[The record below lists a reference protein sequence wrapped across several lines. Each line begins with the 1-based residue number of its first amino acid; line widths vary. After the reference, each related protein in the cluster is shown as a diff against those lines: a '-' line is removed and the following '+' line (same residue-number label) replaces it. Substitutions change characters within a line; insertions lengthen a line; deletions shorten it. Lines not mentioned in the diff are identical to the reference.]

1 MEYNP
6 SPSFGLGARANRRA
20 STQLTIDEEGRKPL
34 FSKPS
39 RESLEPQ
46 NPSQAAAGSNRFGYS
61 PTNAQTSATGR
72 PPSRAAIPRPSSSL
86 SQTPS
91 LNSNHSIEIVSPGS
105 RIPRPKS
112 TIGVFVKGSGFSVA
126 EAWKLADE
134 NRVQTLEKTRRATP
148 AAIDASP
155 SPAPRPY
162 TNRQV
167 SDESKSRRSLG
178 KDAVDYSRPRPL
190 SRMSSDSLRDSYVG
204 RYGGSPGSNS
214 LSSSGSFDRRLSQ
227 YEREMAESPSASRDQ
242 DHFFGKTRVGPR
254 IAETG
259 HTLARRTSNSSLNG
273 SSSVNRRASNSSL
286 NGSSGLGRRTSYG
299 SLSASPRPG
308 AFAKSHVPE
317 GHIKELLEQDEK
329 GIKRSASPKPEDNI
343 SADTPLPSVERLPQE
358 PTPPTSRP
366 ASANPEYRSPDKSYA
381 WQLDADFT
389 AGDLQISDSPRIRTG
404 GAGFSEASDR
414 RSSYGSAYA
423 EEQLLGMNGNLRRE
437 SSLGPSP
444 RAGRSN
450 TRIDEIRQ
458 REEKAKEELA
468 ESRKALP
475 RARNNTRL
483 EEIRE
488 REAEAEEQLAK
499 QPRRSYYPTPDD
511 LPDREEVDTQVPP
524 KNTKLD
530 EIRAREAELLS
541 KKAVATSRL
550 EEIREQNSMTR
561 SVSPEARRSGDFARE
576 STPIREAGGESEWPT
591 EDGEHI
597 ANTPVTI
604 YRDSPVRERNKSLSE
619 TPASRNE
626 RASPKPARPLGAHAR
641 TDSRDILQRLAR
653 AASSSPAPETHAQ
666 PATTDEKKRPSIED
680 LEKERLE
687 KETRE
692 RDRLEKERFDRDRLE
707 KERLEREKIAKDR
720 LEKEQLAKETLEK
733 EKLEKERLEKE
744 RLDKER
750 LEKEKLEEEKRAKL
764 KLEME
769 RLEKETSKEPSS
781 QRAEIQRRRS
791 ETTRSAHEAE
801 PKASPPRTRRGTIKV
816 SEPVS
821 TETKGTDDSKSSSTD
836 ELKAPEA
843 RRPKSRV
850 DFAARRRERR
860 QKSTDSAKDNRKS
873 VALSDGDP
881 TDRIEQEMNLFAPA
895 DNQSERGSRAP
906 SAEPTTEDEDKDLFA
921 GETPRPKKV
930 DPLSLPTP
938 RVTGAYVETPATL
951 KVERIEENTLPP
963 LTRPGPLSNA
973 TFDRPHSRRG
983 SRPSSRADTLFK
995 ASGSG
1000 SETSDQKETAGTST
1014 TSSLRRRNR
1023 STSRPRKPLTNSVKP
1038 PTVKDDIMELQRI
1051 HQIEDSTLDDFEE
1064 LFNMQKLQDDP
1075 SIDIESM
1082 LDDIAVK
1089 KEEVAA
1095 KPNITKSQ
1103 RNHELEQYDRMSKTL
1118 KDGLFNIR
1126 TAKQGI
1132 ERLEGQVSHAEG
1144 KHDVATT
1151 LEKVSEKQ
1159 PLAKGSHHRHN
1170 PDHAR
1175 DCPDCVG
1182 QTPVKEVSYL
1192 HLPVPSLYHRNP
1204 LRLTFLGLVFLMVS
1218 LWYAAESAMCEAYCR
1233 PTTCSSTP
1241 CVWSPTDPTWGVA
1254 IPVKLDEWAT
1264 GGLGRQLTNQY
1275 SEEASD
1281 LWADALDFVTGT
1293 DITTIDINTLDFYD
1307 KRQLRRRLR
1316 KKGLAKRPVV
1326 ESASDTA
1333 KWDAWHA
1340 TRVASERA
1348 QDARE
1353 MGYDIALAFNVQRI
1367 SKWTDPKSPHNS
1379 KPAWQRK
1386 PWFGFDLDD
1395 TLHEYRRASS
1405 AATAKT
1411 LEAISQRHGTSLDDL
1426 KEAYGHVLRDK
1437 TASAF
1442 ADGKT
1447 SFEYRRERFAS
1458 VLDRFGLPSDDAM
1471 FMDSLLD
1478 VSLPELSTLPIPQ
1491 NITFVATPGR
1501 NTSDAPMVACCAP
1514 NPVQLAGGCYEW
1526 CELPGTY
1533 DAKKNALST
1542 FGGCLSANGKNS
1554 STDAYIVGLHVAN
1567 GAARPGVTT
1576 VGLGMFVLVVSLF
1589 VGLT

>member
-1 MEYNP
+1 MEYNR

-46 NPSQAAAGSNRFGYS
+46 NPSQAAAGSTRFGYS
-61 PTNAQTSATGR
+61 PTNAQASATGR

-112 TIGVFVKGSGFSVA
+112 TIGVFAKGSGFSVA

-242 DHFFGKTRVGPR
+242 DHFFGKTRVGPK

-329 GIKRSASPKPEDNI
+329 GIKRSARPKPEDDI
-343 SADTPLPSVERLPQE
+343 AADTPLPSVERLPQE

-404 GAGFSEASDR
+404 GAGFGEASDR

-423 EEQLLGMNGNLRRE
+423 EEQLLGINGNLRRE

-511 LPDREEVDTQVPP
+511 LPDREEVETQVPP

-530 EIRAREAELLS
+530 EIRAREAESLS

-561 SVSPEARRSGDFARE
+561 SVSPEARRSGDLARE
-576 STPIREAGGESEWPT
+576 STPIREAGGESQWPT

-604 YRDSPVRERNKSLSE
+604 YRNSPVREGNKSLSE
-619 TPASRNE
+619 SPASRNE

-666 PATTDEKKRPSIED
+666 PATTDEKKRPSIGD

-692 RDRLEKERFDRDRLE
+692 RERLEKERLDRHRLE
-707 KERLEREKIAKDR
+707 KERLEREKIARDR
-720 LEKEQLAKETLEK
+720 LEKEQLAKERLER
-733 EKLEKERLEKE
+733 EKLEKERLEREKLEKE

-750 LEKEKLEEEKRAKL
+750 LEKERLEREKLEKERLDKERLDKERLEKERLEKEKLEEEKREKL

-769 RLEKETSKEPSS
+769 RLEKETSKESS
-781 QRAEIQRRRS
+781 LQRTEVQRRRS
-791 ETTRSAHEAE
+791 ETIRSAHEVE
-801 PKASPPRTRRGTIKV
+801 PKASPQRNRRGTIKV

-821 TETKGTDDSKSSSTD
+821 TKTRETDDSKSSSTD

-843 RRPKSRV
+843 GRPKSRV
-850 DFAARRRERR
+850 DSAARRRERR

-951 KVERIEENTLPP
+951 KVERIDENTLPP
-963 LTRPGPLSNA
+963 LTRPDPSSNA

-983 SRPSSRADTLFK
+983 SRPSSRAGTFFK

-1144 KHDVATT
+1144 KHDDATIP
-1151 LEKVSEKQ
+1151 EKVSEKQ

-1170 PDHAR
+1170 LDHAR
-1175 DCPDCVG
+1175 DCPDCVS
-1182 QTPVKEVSYL
+1182 QTPIKEVSYL
-1192 HLPVPSLYHRNP
+1192 HLPIPSLYHRNP
-1204 LRLTFLGLVFLMVS
+1204 FRLTFLGLVLLMVS

-1275 SEEASD
+1275 FEEASD

-1293 DITTIDINTLDFYD
+1293 DITTIDIKTLDFYD

-1326 ESASDTA
+1326 ESASDKA

-1353 MGYDIALAFNVQRI
+1353 MGYDIGDVDESL
-1367 SKWTDPKSPHNS
+1367 
-1379 KPAWQRK
+1379 
-1386 PWFGFDLDD
+1386 GDD
-1395 TLHEYRRASS
+1395 EIL
-1405 AATAKT
+1405 
-1411 LEAISQRHGTSLDDL
+1411 
-1426 KEAYGHVLRDK
+1426 
-1437 TASAF
+1437 
-1442 ADGKT
+1442 
-1447 SFEYRRERFAS
+1447 
-1458 VLDRFGLPSDDAM
+1458 
-1471 FMDSLLD
+1471 
-1478 VSLPELSTLPIPQ
+1478 
-1491 NITFVATPGR
+1491 
-1501 NTSDAPMVACCAP
+1501 
-1514 NPVQLAGGCYEW
+1514 
-1526 CELPGTY
+1526 
-1533 DAKKNALST
+1533 
-1542 FGGCLSANGKNS
+1542 
-1554 STDAYIVGLHVAN
+1554 
-1567 GAARPGVTT
+1567 
-1576 VGLGMFVLVVSLF
+1576 
-1589 VGLT
+1589 

>member
-1 MEYNP
+1 MEYNR

-20 STQLTIDEEGRKPL
+20 STQSTIDEEGRKPL

-46 NPSQAAAGSNRFGYS
+46 NPSPAAAGSNRFGYS
-61 PTNAQTSATGR
+61 PTNVQTSATGR

-112 TIGVFVKGSGFSVA
+112 TIGIFAKGSGVSVA

-134 NRVQTLEKTRRATP
+134 NRVQTLEKARRATP

-190 SRMSSDSLRDSYVG
+190 SRMSSDSLRDTYVG

-242 DHFFGKTRVGPR
+242 DHFFGKTRVGPK

-273 SSSVNRRASNSSL
+273 SQSVNRRASNGSL
-286 NGSSGLGRRTSYG
+286 NGGPGLGRRTSYG

-329 GIKRSASPKPEDNI
+329 GIKRSARPKPDDEVA
-343 SADTPLPSVERLPQE
+343 ADTPLPSVETSRLPQE

-366 ASANPEYRSPDKSYA
+366 ASTNPDYRSPDKSYA

-423 EEQLLGMNGNLRRE
+423 EEQLLGLNGNLRRE
-437 SSLGPSP
+437 SPLGPSP

-499 QPRRSYYPTPDD
+499 LPRRSYYPTPDD
-511 LPDREEVDTQVPP
+511 LPDREEVDTQAPP

-530 EIRAREAELLS
+530 EIRAREAESLS
-541 KKAVATSRL
+541 KKAIATSRL
-550 EEIREQNSMTR
+550 EDIREQNSMMSR
-561 SVSPEARRSGDFARE
+561 SMSPEGRRSGDFARE
-576 STPIREAGGESEWPT
+576 STPIREAAAESVWPT

-604 YRDSPVRERNKSLSE
+604 YRNSPVRERNKSLSE
-619 TPASRNE
+619 SPASRNE

-641 TDSRDILQRLAR
+641 TDSRDLLQRLAR
-653 AASSSPAPETHAQ
+653 AASSSPAPETNSQ
-666 PATTDEKKRPSIED
+666 PVAIDEKKGPSIED

-687 KETRE
+687 RANRE
-692 RDRLEKERFDRDRLE
+692 RERLEKERLNREKLEKERLEREKLDREKLE
-707 KERLEREKIAKDR
+707 KERLEREKIETDR
-720 LEKEQLAKETLEK
+720 LEKEQLAKEKDEK
-733 EKLEKERLEKE
+733 EKLEKEKV
-744 RLDKER
+744 
-750 LEKEKLEEEKRAKL
+750 EKEKLDEEKREQL

-769 RLEKETSKEPSS
+769 RLEKETSKETS
-781 QRAEIQRRRS
+781 QRAETQRRRS
-791 ETTRSAHEAE
+791 EARRSAPEHEPE
-801 PKASPPRTRRGTIKV
+801 SNSPPRRNRRETIKV
-816 SEPVS
+816 SEAAS
-821 TETKGTDDSKSSSTD
+821 TETKETYDSKSSSTD
-836 ELKAPEA
+836 QLNAPKTG
-843 RRPKSRV
+843 RPKSRV

-873 VALSDGDP
+873 VALSDGGDP
-881 TDRIEQEMNLFAPA
+881 TDRIEQEMKLFAPA

-906 SAEPTTEDEDKDLFA
+906 SAEPATEDEDKDLA

-938 RVTGAYVETPATL
+938 RVTGAYVETPATV

-963 LTRPGPLSNA
+963 LKRPDPSSNA
-973 TFDRPHSRRG
+973 TFDRPQSRRG
-983 SRPSSRADTLFK
+983 SRPLSRAGTFFK
-995 ASGSG
+995 ATESG
-1000 SETSDQKETAGTST
+1000 SETSDQKETGGTST

-1038 PTVKDDIMELQRI
+1038 PTVKDDIKELQRI

-1064 LFNMQKLQDDP
+1064 LFNRQKLQNDP
-1075 SIDIESM
+1075 DLDIESM

-1095 KPNITKSQ
+1095 KPNIPTSQ

-1144 KHDVATT
+1144 GKHDDAAT
-1151 LEKVSEKQ
+1151 LEKLSEKQ
-1159 PLAKGSHHRHN
+1159 PLAKGPHHRHN

-1175 DCPDCVG
+1175 DCPDCVR
-1182 QTPVKEVSYL
+1182 QTPIKEVSYL
-1192 HLPVPSLYHRNP
+1192 HLPVPSLYRRNP
-1204 LRLTFLGLVFLMVS
+1204 FRLTFLGLVLLLVS
-1218 LWYAAESAMCEAYCR
+1218 LWYAVESAMCEAYCR
-1233 PTTCSSTP
+1233 PTSCSSTP

-1264 GGLGRQLTNQY
+1264 GGLGRQLANQY

-1316 KKGLAKRPVV
+1316 KRGLAKRTVV
-1326 ESASDTA
+1326 ESASDRA

-1353 MGYDIALAFNVQRI
+1353 MGYDIGDADESL
-1367 SKWTDPKSPHNS
+1367 
-1379 KPAWQRK
+1379 
-1386 PWFGFDLDD
+1386 GDD
-1395 TLHEYRRASS
+1395 EIL
-1405 AATAKT
+1405 
-1411 LEAISQRHGTSLDDL
+1411 
-1426 KEAYGHVLRDK
+1426 
-1437 TASAF
+1437 
-1442 ADGKT
+1442 
-1447 SFEYRRERFAS
+1447 
-1458 VLDRFGLPSDDAM
+1458 
-1471 FMDSLLD
+1471 
-1478 VSLPELSTLPIPQ
+1478 
-1491 NITFVATPGR
+1491 
-1501 NTSDAPMVACCAP
+1501 
-1514 NPVQLAGGCYEW
+1514 
-1526 CELPGTY
+1526 
-1533 DAKKNALST
+1533 
-1542 FGGCLSANGKNS
+1542 
-1554 STDAYIVGLHVAN
+1554 
-1567 GAARPGVTT
+1567 
-1576 VGLGMFVLVVSLF
+1576 
-1589 VGLT
+1589 

>member
-1 MEYNP
+1 MEFNR

-46 NPSQAAAGSNRFGYS
+46 NPSPAAAGSNRFGYS
-61 PTNAQTSATGR
+61 PTNAQTGPTGR

-112 TIGVFVKGSGFSVA
+112 TIGIFAKGSGVSVA

-134 NRVQTLEKTRRATP
+134 NRVQTLEKARRATP

-155 SPAPRPY
+155 SPAPRPH

-242 DHFFGKTRVGPR
+242 DHFFGKTRVGPK

-273 SSSVNRRASNSSL
+273 SQSVNRRVSNSSL
-286 NGSSGLGRRTSYG
+286 NGGPGLGRRTSYG

-329 GIKRSASPKPEDNI
+329 GIKRSARPKPDDDI
-343 SADTPLPSVERLPQE
+343 AADTPLPSVETSRLPQE

-404 GAGFSEASDR
+404 GAGLSEASDR

-423 EEQLLGMNGNLRRE
+423 EEQLLGLNGNLRRE

-499 QPRRSYYPTPDD
+499 LPRRSYYPTPDD
-511 LPDREEVDTQVPP
+511 LPDREEVDTQAPP

-530 EIRAREAELLS
+530 EIRAREAESLS

-550 EEIREQNSMTR
+550 EEIREQNSMSR
-561 SVSPEARRSGDFARE
+561 SMSPEARRSGDFARD
-576 STPIREAGGESEWPT
+576 STPNREAAGESSWPT
-591 EDGEHI
+591 EDGERI

-604 YRDSPVRERNKSLSE
+604 YRNSPVRERNKSLSE
-619 TPASRNE
+619 SPANRNE
-626 RASPKPARPLGAHAR
+626 RASPKPARPLDAHTR
-641 TDSRDILQRLAR
+641 TDSRDLLQRLAR
-653 AASSSPAPETHAQ
+653 AASSSPAPETNIQ
-666 PATTDEKKRPSIED
+666 PAATDETRGPSIED

-687 KETRE
+687 KANQERE
-692 RDRLEKERFDRDRLE
+692 RLEKDRRVRERLDRERLE
-707 KERLEREKIAKDR
+707 SERLDREKLERERLEREKIETDR
-720 LEKEQLAKETLEK
+720 LEKAQLAK
-733 EKLEKERLEKE
+733 EKLEKGKLEKERLEKENLEKE

-750 LEKEKLEEEKRAKL
+750 LEREKLEEEKREKL

-769 RLEKETSKEPSS
+769 RLEKETSKETL
-781 QRAEIQRRRS
+781 QRAETQRRRS
-791 ETTRSAHEAE
+791 EARQSAPEPE
-801 PKASPPRTRRGTIKV
+801 PKASSPRRDRRETIKV
-816 SEPVS
+816 SEPAS

-843 RRPKSRV
+843 GRPKSRV
-850 DFAARRRERR
+850 DFVARRRERR

-881 TDRIEQEMNLFAPA
+881 TDRIEQEMKLFAPA

-906 SAEPTTEDEDKDLFA
+906 SAEPTTEDEDKDLA

-963 LTRPGPLSNA
+963 LKRPDPSSNA
-973 TFDRPHSRRG
+973 TFDRPQSRRG
-983 SRPSSRADTLFK
+983 SRPSSRGGTFFK
-995 ASGSG
+995 ATESG
-1000 SETSDQKETAGTST
+1000 SETSDQKEMTGTST
-1014 TSSLRRRNR
+1014 TTSLRRRNR

-1064 LFNMQKLQDDP
+1064 LFNMQKLQNDP
-1075 SIDIESM
+1075 DLDIESM

-1144 KHDVATT
+1144 GKHGNAAT
-1151 LEKVSEKQ
+1151 LEKVLEKQ
-1159 PLAKGSHHRHN
+1159 PLVKGTHHRHN

-1175 DCPDCVG
+1175 DCPDCIC
-1182 QTPVKEVSYL
+1182 QTPIKEVSYL
-1192 HLPVPSLYHRNP
+1192 HLPVPSLYRRNP
-1204 LRLTFLGLVFLMVS
+1204 FRLTFLGLVFLLVS

-1233 PTTCSSTP
+1233 PTSCSSTP

-1254 IPVKLDEWAT
+1254 LPVKLDEWAT
-1264 GGLGRQLTNQY
+1264 GGLGRQLANQY

-1316 KKGLAKRPVV
+1316 KKGLAKRTVV
-1326 ESASDTA
+1326 ESASDKA

-1353 MGYDIALAFNVQRI
+1353 MGYDIGDADESL
-1367 SKWTDPKSPHNS
+1367 
-1379 KPAWQRK
+1379 
-1386 PWFGFDLDD
+1386 GDD
-1395 TLHEYRRASS
+1395 EIL
-1405 AATAKT
+1405 
-1411 LEAISQRHGTSLDDL
+1411 
-1426 KEAYGHVLRDK
+1426 
-1437 TASAF
+1437 
-1442 ADGKT
+1442 
-1447 SFEYRRERFAS
+1447 
-1458 VLDRFGLPSDDAM
+1458 
-1471 FMDSLLD
+1471 
-1478 VSLPELSTLPIPQ
+1478 
-1491 NITFVATPGR
+1491 
-1501 NTSDAPMVACCAP
+1501 
-1514 NPVQLAGGCYEW
+1514 
-1526 CELPGTY
+1526 
-1533 DAKKNALST
+1533 
-1542 FGGCLSANGKNS
+1542 
-1554 STDAYIVGLHVAN
+1554 
-1567 GAARPGVTT
+1567 
-1576 VGLGMFVLVVSLF
+1576 
-1589 VGLT
+1589 

>member
-1 MEYNP
+1 MEYNR
-6 SPSFGLGARANRRA
+6 SSSFGLGARANRRA

-39 RESLEPQ
+39 RESLKPQ
-46 NPSQAAAGSNRFGYS
+46 NPSQAAAESNRFGYS
-61 PTNAQTSATGR
+61 PTNAQASATGR

-112 TIGVFVKGSGFSVA
+112 TIGVFAKGSGFSVA

-167 SDESKSRRSLG
+167 SDESKLRRSLG

-242 DHFFGKTRVGPR
+242 DHFFGKTRVGPK

-286 NGSSGLGRRTSYG
+286 NGSSSLGRRTSYG

-329 GIKRSASPKPEDNI
+329 GIKRSARPKPEDDTA
-343 SADTPLPSVERLPQE
+343 ADTPLPSVERLPQE

-404 GAGFSEASDR
+404 GAGLSEASDR

-423 EEQLLGMNGNLRRE
+423 EEQLLGLNGNLRRE

-458 REEKAKEELA
+458 REEKAKEQLA

-499 QPRRSYYPTPDD
+499 QPRRSHYPTPDD
-511 LPDREEVDTQVPP
+511 LSDREDVDTQVPP

-530 EIRAREAELLS
+530 EIRAREAESLS

-576 STPIREAGGESEWPT
+576 STPIREAVGESVWPT

-604 YRDSPVRERNKSLSE
+604 YRNSPVRERNKSLSE
-619 TPASRNE
+619 SPASRNE

-641 TDSRDILQRLAR
+641 TDSRGILQRLAR
-653 AASSSPAPETHAQ
+653 AASSSPAPETHVQ
-666 PATTDEKKRPSIED
+666 TTTTDEKKRLSIED

-692 RDRLEKERFDRDRLE
+692 RERLEKERFDRDRLE
-707 KERLEREKIAKDR
+707 KERLEREKIEKDRLEKDR
-720 LEKEQLAKETLEK
+720 LEKERLEK
-733 EKLEKERLEKE
+733 EILEKERLEKE

-750 LEKEKLEEEKRAKL
+750 LEKEKLEEGKREKL

-769 RLEKETSKEPSS
+769 RLEKETSKESS
-781 QRAEIQRRRS
+781 LQRAEIQRRRS
-791 ETTRSAHEAE
+791 ETTQSAHEAE
-801 PKASPPRTRRGTIKV
+801 PKASPPRNRRGTIKV
-816 SEPVS
+816 PESVS

-843 RRPKSRV
+843 GRPKSRV

-963 LTRPGPLSNA
+963 LTRPDPSSNA

-983 SRPSSRADTLFK
+983 SRTSSRAGTFFK

-1144 KHDVATT
+1144 KHDDATT

-1182 QTPVKEVSYL
+1182 QTPIKEVSYL

-1204 LRLTFLGLVFLMVS
+1204 FRLTFLGLVFLMVS

-1293 DITTIDINTLDFYD
+1293 DITTIEINTLDFYD

-1326 ESASDTA
+1326 ESASDKA

-1348 QDARE
+1348 QNARE
-1353 MGYDIALAFNVQRI
+1353 MGYDIGDVDESL
-1367 SKWTDPKSPHNS
+1367 
-1379 KPAWQRK
+1379 
-1386 PWFGFDLDD
+1386 GDD
-1395 TLHEYRRASS
+1395 EIL
-1405 AATAKT
+1405 
-1411 LEAISQRHGTSLDDL
+1411 
-1426 KEAYGHVLRDK
+1426 
-1437 TASAF
+1437 
-1442 ADGKT
+1442 
-1447 SFEYRRERFAS
+1447 
-1458 VLDRFGLPSDDAM
+1458 
-1471 FMDSLLD
+1471 
-1478 VSLPELSTLPIPQ
+1478 
-1491 NITFVATPGR
+1491 
-1501 NTSDAPMVACCAP
+1501 
-1514 NPVQLAGGCYEW
+1514 
-1526 CELPGTY
+1526 
-1533 DAKKNALST
+1533 
-1542 FGGCLSANGKNS
+1542 
-1554 STDAYIVGLHVAN
+1554 
-1567 GAARPGVTT
+1567 
-1576 VGLGMFVLVVSLF
+1576 
-1589 VGLT
+1589 

>member
-1 MEYNP
+1 MEYNR

-46 NPSQAAAGSNRFGYS
+46 NPSPAAAGSNRFGYS

-72 PPSRAAIPRPSSSL
+72 TPSRAAIPRPSSSL

-112 TIGVFVKGSGFSVA
+112 TIGIFAKGSGVSVA

-134 NRVQTLEKTRRATP
+134 NRVQTLEKARRASP

-204 RYGGSPGSNS
+204 RYGGGPGSNS

-242 DHFFGKTRVGPR
+242 EHFFGKTRVGPK

-273 SSSVNRRASNSSL
+273 SQSANRRASNSSL
-286 NGSSGLGRRTSYG
+286 NGGPGLGRRTSYG
-299 SLSASPRPG
+299 SLNASPRPG

-329 GIKRSASPKPEDNI
+329 GIKRSARPKPDDDNA
-343 SADTPLPSVERLPQE
+343 ADTPLPSVETSRLPQE

-366 ASANPEYRSPDKSYA
+366 ASTNPDYRSPDKSYA

-389 AGDLQISDSPRIRTG
+389 AGDLQISDSPRIRTD

-414 RSSYGSAYA
+414 RSSYSSAYA
-423 EEQLLGMNGNLRRE
+423 EEQLFGLNGNLRRE

-488 REAEAEEQLAK
+488 RETEAEEHFAK
-499 QPRRSYYPTPDD
+499 LPRRSYYPTPDD
-511 LPDREEVDTQVPP
+511 LPDREEVDTQAPP

-530 EIRAREAELLS
+530 EIRAREAESLS

-550 EEIREQNSMTR
+550 EEIREQNSMMSR
-561 SVSPEARRSGDFARE
+561 SMSPEARRSEDFARE
-576 STPIREAGGESEWPT
+576 STPVREAAGESVWPT
-591 EDGEHI
+591 EDGEHV

-604 YRDSPVRERNKSLSE
+604 YRNSPVRERNKSLSE
-619 TPASRNE
+619 SPANRNE
-626 RASPKPARPLGAHAR
+626 RASPKSARPLGAHAR
-641 TDSRDILQRLAR
+641 TDSRDLLQRLAR
-653 AASSSPAPETHAQ
+653 AASSSPAPESNNQ
-666 PATTDEKKRPSIED
+666 PAATDEKKWPSIED

-687 KETRE
+687 KANQEVE
-692 RDRLEKERFDRDRLE
+692 RLEKERRTRDRLERERLERERLDREKLE
-707 KERLEREKIAKDR
+707 KERLEREKIEMDMLAKEK
-720 LEKEQLAKETLEK
+720 LEKERLEK

-744 RLDKER
+744 
-750 LEKEKLEEEKRAKL
+750 KLEEDKREKL

-769 RLEKETSKEPSS
+769 RLEKETSKETS
-781 QRAEIQRRRS
+781 QRAETQRRRS
-791 ETTRSAHEAE
+791 EPRRSAPEPE
-801 PKASPPRTRRGTIKV
+801 PKASPPRRNRRETIKV
-816 SEPVS
+816 SEPAS
-821 TETKGTDDSKSSSTD
+821 TETNGTDDSKSSSTD
-836 ELKAPEA
+836 ELKAPEVG
-843 RRPKSRV
+843 RPQSRV

-860 QKSTDSAKDNRKS
+860 QRSTDSAKDNRKS

-881 TDRIEQEMNLFAPA
+881 TDRIEQERNLFAPA

-906 SAEPTTEDEDKDLFA
+906 SAEPTTEDEDKDLA

-938 RVTGAYVETPATL
+938 KVTGAYVETPATL
-951 KVERIEENTLPP
+951 KVERIEESTLPP
-963 LTRPGPLSNA
+963 LKRPDPSSNA
-973 TFDRPHSRRG
+973 TFDRPQSRRG
-983 SRPSSRADTLFK
+983 SRPTSRAGTFFK
-995 ASGSG
+995 ASESG
-1000 SETSDQKETAGTST
+1000 SETSDQKETTGTST
-1014 TSSLRRRNR
+1014 TTSLRRRNR

-1038 PTVKDDIMELQRI
+1038 PTVKDDIKELQRI

-1064 LFNMQKLQDDP
+1064 LFNMQKLQNDP
-1075 SIDIESM
+1075 DLDIESM

-1095 KPNITKSQ
+1095 KPNIPTSQ

-1126 TAKQGI
+1126 SAKQGI

-1144 KHDVATT
+1144 GKHDDAAT

-1159 PLAKGSHHRHN
+1159 PQAKGSHHRHN
-1170 PDHAR
+1170 LDHAR
-1175 DCPDCVG
+1175 DCPDCKS
-1182 QTPVKEVSYL
+1182 QTPIKEVSYL
-1192 HLPVPSLYHRNP
+1192 HLPVPSLYRRNP
-1204 LRLTFLGLVFLMVS
+1204 FRLTFLGLMLLLMS

-1233 PTTCSSTP
+1233 PTSCSSTP

-1264 GGLGRQLTNQY
+1264 GGLGRQLANQY

-1316 KKGLAKRPVV
+1316 KKGLAKRTVV
-1326 ESASDTA
+1326 ESANDKA

-1353 MGYDIALAFNVQRI
+1353 MGYDIGDADESL
-1367 SKWTDPKSPHNS
+1367 
-1379 KPAWQRK
+1379 
-1386 PWFGFDLDD
+1386 GDD
-1395 TLHEYRRASS
+1395 EIL
-1405 AATAKT
+1405 
-1411 LEAISQRHGTSLDDL
+1411 
-1426 KEAYGHVLRDK
+1426 
-1437 TASAF
+1437 
-1442 ADGKT
+1442 
-1447 SFEYRRERFAS
+1447 
-1458 VLDRFGLPSDDAM
+1458 
-1471 FMDSLLD
+1471 
-1478 VSLPELSTLPIPQ
+1478 
-1491 NITFVATPGR
+1491 
-1501 NTSDAPMVACCAP
+1501 
-1514 NPVQLAGGCYEW
+1514 
-1526 CELPGTY
+1526 
-1533 DAKKNALST
+1533 
-1542 FGGCLSANGKNS
+1542 
-1554 STDAYIVGLHVAN
+1554 
-1567 GAARPGVTT
+1567 
-1576 VGLGMFVLVVSLF
+1576 
-1589 VGLT
+1589 